1 MVTLGSGSCQITICE
16 TNSHNRA
23 DQHVKK
29 YNIVSKLMQA
39 LIIVVKKTD
48 NRAE

>member
-1 MVTLGSGSCQITICE
+1 MVTSGSGSCQITICE

-29 YNIVSKLMQA
+29 YNIVSELMQA
-39 LIIVVKKTD
+39 LIIVAKKTD
-48 NRAE
+48 KRME